1 MKNILKIAAFTCGF
15 AGIMGIS
22 SCSGEDAVIPANP
35 GLPEAVNITTE
46 KIIYEANPR
55 MYGEDDGLVALKGK
69 LAEIKD
75 YGTDILW
82 VMPINTPGEEK
93 SIGSPYC
100 IKDFNS
106 VNPRLGT
113 KADFKSLVD
122 DAHSLGM
129 EVILDWVAN
138 HTAWDCPWI
147 TEHPDWYVRDAEGNI
162 LSPGD
167 WTDVAELNYD
177 NKDMR
182 AAMIAAMKGWVTE
195 TGINGFRLD
204 NTEGVPDDFWKEAI
218 ETLRQSNPNLFILAE
233 TSYPNAYAYGANMIY
248 GWHFATDLSGLFN
261 GTASQGELVNA
272 VKEEIE
278 QTPDN
283 NATRIM
289 RYSVNHDIAAEK
301 SIAQLFGNEEGAE
314 AAYAIAL
321 FCGGTPMFYTSQL
334 CNYSGTAS
342 FFTYSDADFNG
353 ARIASVKK
361 MNQIFKSTADIR
373 RGVLSTLQAGKCV
386 LMEYQL
392 GESYLILAAN
402 PNNREFEVK
411 MPIEVSGLKVSE
423 LVSGTE
429 TVMPVAETLQP
440 YQYKIYKRQ

>member
-1 MKNILKIAAFTCGF
+1 MKNLFNIAAFTCGI
-15 AGIMGIS
+15 AGILGAT
-22 SCSGEDAVIPANP
+22 SCSGDDAVIPTNP
-35 GLPEAVNITTE
+35 KEPAAVNVTTE

-55 MYGEDDGLVALKGK
+55 MYGEQGGLVALNGK
-69 LAEIKD
+69 LSEIKD
-75 YGTDILW
+75 YGTDIVW

-100 IKDFNS
+100 IKDFNG

-113 KADFKSLVD
+113 KADFKALVD
-122 DAHSLGM
+122 NAHSLGM

-138 HTAWDCPWI
+138 HTAWDCPWV
-147 TEHPDWYVRDAEGNI
+147 TEHPDWYVHDEEGNI
-162 LSPGD
+162 VSPGD
-167 WTDVAELNYD
+167 WADVAELNYD

-182 AAMIAAMKGWVTE
+182 AAMIAAMKSWVSE

-218 ETLRQSNPNLFILAE
+218 ETLRQSNPDLFILAE

-261 GTASQGELVNA
+261 GSASQGELVNA

-278 QTPDN
+278 QTPDD

-301 SIAQLFGNEEGAE
+301 SIAQLFGTEEGAE

-334 CNYSGTAS
+334 CNYTGTAS
-342 FFTYSDADFNG
+342 FFTYESADFNS
-353 ARIASVKK
+353 AKIAGVKK
-361 MNQIFKSTADIR
+361 LNQIFKSTAEIR
-373 RGVLSTLQAGKCV
+373 QGQLSTFQAGKCV

-392 GESYLILAAN
+392 GNSHLVIAAN

-411 MPIEVSGLKVSE
+411 MPIEVAGLSVKE
-423 LVSGTE
+423 LVSDME
-429 TVMPVAETLQP
+429 SVMPVAATLQP
-440 YQYKIYKRQ
+440 YEYRIYQR